1 VKTDVEELGPT
12 RVKLTIEVPFDEL
25 KGSLDKAYREVA
37 RQVRVP
43 GFRPGRVPPRIID
56 QRFGRGMVLE
66 QAVNDAVPQL
76 YGQALQ
82 ENDVFALG
90 QPELQITRLD
100 DGKELAFTAEV
111 DVRPRFEIPDL
122 EGLPVTVD
130 TAVVTPDEVE
140 EYIGGLRE
148 RFASLRG
155 VDRPVEDGDYTS
167 IDLAASVDGEP
178 VEDAQ
183 VSGYSY
189 EVGSGSLLDG
199 LDEALTGMSAGES
212 KTFNAELVGGEHGGE
227 PADVTVTVHS
237 VKVKDL
243 PELDDEFAQ
252 SASEYDTL
260 GEFRAGTR
268 GQLEAMKQMQQ
279 VGQARERALDAV
291 LNQIDIPLP
300 DSMVNSEA
308 QMRRESL
315 DEQLERA
322 GTSMDDYLASS
333 GQSAE
338 QLENDLTD
346 SARRSVKAGFV
357 LDQLARQEELNI
369 EQDELN
375 SFVIEQAYRMGVQP
389 DRLAQELADR
399 GQIGS
404 VITEVLRGKALT
416 RLTEHATV
424 TDEAGQPVDVEAAM
438 RPDQDETAED
448 GSGPEAGSGGEGS
461 AAEGSAAEGSAAEG
475 SAAEGSAAEGS
486 AAEVS
491 AAEGSAAEVSAAEG
505 SAAEGSAAEGSAA
518 EGSAAEGAGVP
529 AAPEASAG
537 DAGADDAGADDAA
550 AQDGSQDGPADDQPG
565 GSTA

>member
-486 AAEVS
+486 AAE
-491 AAEGSAAEVSAAEG
+491 
-505 SAAEGSAAEGSAA
+505 
-518 EGSAAEGAGVP
+518 GSAAEGAGVP

-537 DAGADDAGADDAA
+537 DAGADDAAADDAGADDAA

>member
-12 RVKLTIEVPFDEL
+12 RVKLTIEVPFEEL
-25 KGSLDKAYREVA
+25 KGSLDKAYREVG

-56 QRFGRGMVLE
+56 QRFGRGVVLE
-66 QAVNDAVPQL
+66 QAVNEAVPQL

-90 QPELQITRLD
+90 QPDLEITKLD

-111 DVRPRFEIPDL
+111 DVRPKFEIPDL
-122 EGLPVTVD
+122 TGLPVTVD

-140 EYIGGLRE
+140 EYISGLRE
-148 RFASLRG
+148 RFASLKG
-155 VDRPVEDGDYTS
+155 VDRPVEDGDFTS
-167 IDLAASVDGEP
+167 IDLSASVNGEP

-189 EVGSGSLLDG
+189 QVGSGSLLDG
-199 LDEALTGMSAGES
+199 LDEALTGMSAGETS
-212 KTFNAELVGGEHGGE
+212 TFNAELVGGEHGGE
-227 PADVTVTVHS
+227 QADVTVTVHS
-237 VKVKDL
+237 VKVKEL

-268 GQLEAMKQMQQ
+268 AQLEAMKRMQQ

-291 LNQIDIPLP
+291 LAKIDIPLP
-300 DSMVNSEA
+300 DSMVTSETE
-308 QMRRESL
+308 MRRESL

-322 GTSMDDYLASS
+322 GTTMDAYLESS
-333 GQSAE
+333 GQTAE
-338 QLENDLTD
+338 QVETDMED

-357 LDQLARQEELNI
+357 LDQLARQEELGI

-375 SFVIEQAYRMGVQP
+375 SFVVEQAYRMGVQP

-416 RLTEHATV
+416 LITERATV
-424 TDEAGQPVDVEAAM
+424 TDEAGQPVDVTAALQ
-438 RPDQDETAED
+438 RDETGETDETGEAGDAETGPA
-448 GSGPEAGSGGEGS
+448 GSDEAQDSPAGASAPEAG
-461 AAEGSAAEGSAAEG
+461 
-475 SAAEGSAAEGS
+475 
-486 AAEVS
+486 
-491 AAEGSAAEVSAAEG
+491 
-505 SAAEGSAAEGSAA
+505 
-518 EGSAAEGAGVP
+518 
-529 AAPEASAG
+529 APEASAPEASAPQASAPEAG
-537 DAGADDAGADDAA
+537 AAEPAEASAGKASAPKTRTRKPRAPKAKAAEASAADAGK
-550 AQDGSQDGPADDQPG
+550 GSASDEPG